1 MVKIIILEKK
11 LFGININGTEIGF
24 TYPKIL
30 DIIEY
35 YYNNEIPILGG
46 DIYIKIANKYEPTY
60 DNWYIEKKRFKNS
73 YLQESI
79 QYARKYIEEYPD
91 KDKVAFVL
99 VPN

>member
-1 MVKIIILEKK
+1 MVKNITLEKK
-11 LFGININGTEIGF
+11 LFGININNSEIGF

-46 DIYIKIANKYEPTY
+46 DIYIKIDNKYEPTY
-60 DNWYIEKKRFKNS
+60 DNWYIEKESFQKS

-79 QYARKYIEEYPD
+79 QYAREYIEEYPD